1 MKEEHKSK
9 KEKIIT
15 VIESIDND
23 KILDYLLTYIT
34 LVLKR
39 WG

>member
-1 MKEEHKSK
+1 MEEEHKFK

>member
-1 MKEEHKSK
+1 MKEEYKTK
-9 KEKIIT
+9 KEKIIM

-23 KILDYLLTYIT
+23 KILDYLLAYIT

>member
-9 KEKIIT
+9 KEKIIMI
-15 VIESIDND
+15 IESIDND

>member
-1 MKEEHKSK
+1 MKEEHKTK
-9 KEKIIT
+9 KEKIIM

>member
-1 MKEEHKSK
+1 MKEDKTK
-9 KEKIIT
+9 KEKIIMI
-15 VIESIDND
+15 IESIDND

-39 WG
+39 WS